1 MENGQWFCGQSSDIL
16 HSAFCILPWKGVL
29 PVGATTAR
37 MRVAVTLMVAL

>member
-1 MENGQWFCGQSSDIL
+1 MDNGEWTMVLRTEFG

>member
-1 MENGQWFCGQSSDIL
+1 VRAAHEYL
-16 HSAFCILPWKGVL
+16 HWKGVL

>member
-1 MENGQWFCGQSSDIL
+1 VRPDIL
-16 HSAFCILPWKGVL
+16 HCPFCILHWKGVL